1 MLAAAFSPFQLFLFH
16 LSLVVKCLQICKTLS
31 TILWRIYAIYNQNC
45 FQIPRL
51 PAPSSSTLQQS
62 YGRDLVLDSQADK
75 TIVRPHSLEC
85 KGKFQDLLLG
95 AFSLMLELLCVAAI
109 TTLSNPHVT
118 SRMLFPTL
126 LGRGYLMD
134 KWCFVSTKHVD
145 AWEVKKNW
153 DEVTLRGTQAVLIHP
168 QR

>member
-1 MLAAAFSPFQLFLFH
+1 
-16 LSLVVKCLQICKTLS
+16 
-31 TILWRIYAIYNQNC
+31 
-45 FQIPRL
+45 
-51 PAPSSSTLQQS
+51 
-62 YGRDLVLDSQADK
+62 
-75 TIVRPHSLEC
+75 
-85 KGKFQDLLLG
+85 
-95 AFSLMLELLCVAAI
+95 MLELLCVAAI